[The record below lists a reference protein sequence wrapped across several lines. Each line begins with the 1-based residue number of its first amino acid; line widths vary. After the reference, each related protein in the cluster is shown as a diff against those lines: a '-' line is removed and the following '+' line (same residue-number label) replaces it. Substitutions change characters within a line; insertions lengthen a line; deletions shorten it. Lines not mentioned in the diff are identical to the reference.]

1 MFKKIIGCLPML
13 VLLAVPMG
21 VAGPALAQSSPAKN
35 ELVVKILQLQRPAI
49 EGLAATLVQQ
59 PAQQMMQGATVAL
72 QSRIAPEKRQ
82 EVAKEI
88 QADFKKYAEDVVP
101 IARERAVKLA
111 PSTIGA
117 LLEEKFTE
125 DELRELLKI
134 MESPVNKKFGQMNV
148 ELQKSLVDKLVAETR
163 SIIDPKVKALEATI
177 SKRLGIPPA
186 PATSG
191 PASNGAVAPTPA
203 KAASK

>member
-1 MFKKIIGCLPML
+1 MFKNIAARLPL
-13 VLLAVPMG
+13 VAVL
-21 VAGPALAQSSPAKN
+21 VALYASGPAMAQSSPAKN

-82 EVAKEI
+82 EIAKEI
-88 QADFKKYAEDVVP
+88 QSDLKKYAEDVIP

-117 LLEEKFTE
+117 LLEEKFSE
-125 DELRELLKI
+125 DELRELVKI
-134 MESPVNKKFGQMNV
+134 MESPVNKKFAQMNV
-148 ELQKSLVDKLVAETR
+148 ELQKALVDKLVAETR
-163 SIIDPKVKALEATI
+163 SVIDPKVKALEASI
-177 SKRLGIPPA
+177 SKRLGIQPGAANPA
-186 PATSG
+186 PGPSSG
-191 PASNGAVAPTPA
+191 ASAPSKPAS
-203 KAASK
+203 K